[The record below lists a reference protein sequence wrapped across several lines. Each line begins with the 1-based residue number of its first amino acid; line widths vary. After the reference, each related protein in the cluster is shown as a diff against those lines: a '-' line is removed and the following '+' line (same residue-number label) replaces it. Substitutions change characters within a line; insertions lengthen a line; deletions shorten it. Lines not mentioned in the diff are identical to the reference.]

1 MITGANPP
9 ADRMH
14 ALEGRAEWHHT
25 DTERPTAE
33 SVLAALGN
41 EVRTS
46 CSPKGGPTFNG
57 QLVDSGLIDEL
68 CLSISP
74 HLVGGGSS
82 RIVNGSE
89 ATIPADLRLDRL
101 LEHDNALFARYVRA

>member
-1 MITGANPP
+1 MP
-9 ADRMH
+9 A
-14 ALEGRAEWHHT
+14 E
-25 DTERPTAE
+25 
-33 SVLAALGN
+33 
-41 EVRTS
+41 
-46 CSPKGGPTFNG
+46 GGPTFNG

-74 HLVGGGSS
+74 TWWAEAR

-89 ATIPADLRLDRL
+89 ATIPAGLRLDRL

>member
-1 MITGANPP
+1 
-9 ADRMH
+9 
-14 ALEGRAEWHHT
+14 
-25 DTERPTAE
+25 
-33 SVLAALGN
+33 VLAALG
-41 EVRTS
+41 ERGADVVLAE
-46 CSPKGGPTFNG
+46 GGPTFNG

-89 ATIPADLRLDRL
+89 AAIPDDLRLDRL

>member
-1 MITGANPP
+1 MSGT
-9 ADRMH
+9 
-14 ALEGRAEWHHT
+14 ALRIGCASGFWGDSAE
-25 DTERPTAE
+25 
-33 SVLAALGN
+33 AA
-41 EVRTS
+41 
-46 CSPKGGPTFNG
+46 G

-89 ATIPADLRLDRL
+89 ATIPTDLRLDRL